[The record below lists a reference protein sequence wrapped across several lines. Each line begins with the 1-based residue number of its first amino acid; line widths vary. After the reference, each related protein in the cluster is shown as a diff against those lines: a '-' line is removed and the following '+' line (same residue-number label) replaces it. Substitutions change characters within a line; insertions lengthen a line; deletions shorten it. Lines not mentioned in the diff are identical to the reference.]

1 MSAPLP
7 PPPPPPSP
15 PLRGIYTPIPTFF
28 KKDLVTIDFNS
39 QVKHAK
45 FLKESGITG
54 LVVMGSTG
62 ENSHLTRQERFSIIS
77 KLHSELPDFTLI
89 GGVAQN
95 SVEDALDEIDSV
107 KKAGAKYAVVLPS
120 NYFGASIKQDGIFDW
135 YTEVANK
142 SSLPILIYVYPGV
155 SNNIF
160 IDPKTIKTLSYNP
173 NIVGTKISHGDV
185 SHHTLIGLD
194 EDIANNNFSC
204 FTGLG
209 QILLPA
215 LVVGFKGTIDAL
227 SGATPKIYIEILN
240 LYNKGELKEAAQLQ
254 LIATRGEELVV
265 KFGVIGIKKAILTA
279 TGIGETHLGRAPLNQ
294 DISEADWNQYS
305 AHLSELIS
313 IEMTL

>member
-1 MSAPLP
+1 MSVSLP
-7 PPPPPPSP
+7 PPPPPP
-15 PLRGIYTPIPTFF
+15 GIYTPIPTFF
-28 KKDLVTIDFNS
+28 KKDLVTIDFIS

-45 FLKESGITG
+45 FLKDSGISG

-77 KLHSELPDFTLI
+77 TIHDELPDFTLI

-95 SVEDALDEIDSV
+95 SVKDTLDEIDSV
-107 KKAGAKYAVVLPS
+107 KNAGAKYAVVLPS
-120 NYFGASIKQDGIFDW
+120 NYFGASIKQGGIFDW

-160 IDPKTIKTLSYNP
+160 IDPRTIKKLSYNP
-173 NIVGTKISHGDV
+173 NIVGTKISYGDV

-194 EDIANNNFSC
+194 NEIAKNNFNC

-227 SGATPKIYIEILN
+227 SGATPKIYIEILE
-240 LYNKGELKEAAQLQ
+240 LFNKGEYEKAARLQ
-254 LIATRGEELVV
+254 LIVTRGEELVV

-279 TGIGETHLGRAPLNQ
+279 TGIGETYLGRAPLNQ
-294 DISEADWNQYS
+294 DLSEAEWNEYS
-305 AHLSELIS
+305 AYFSELIN
-313 IEMTL
+313 IEKSL

>member
-1 MSAPLP
+1 MSEPLP
-7 PPPPPPSP
+7 PPQ
-15 PLRGIYTPIPTFF
+15 GIYTPIPTFF
-28 KKDLVTIDFNS
+28 KKDLVTIDFDS
-39 QVKHAK
+39 QIKHAK
-45 FLKESGITG
+45 FLKDSGIAG

-62 ENSHLTRQERFSIIS
+62 ENAHLTRQERFSIVS
-77 KLHSELPDFTLI
+77 KIHTELPDFTVI
-89 GGVAQN
+89 GGIAQN
-95 SVEDALDEIDSV
+95 SVKDALDEIESV
-107 KKAGAKYAVVLPS
+107 KKAGAQYAVVLPS
-120 NYFGASIKQDGIFDW
+120 NYFGASIKQEGIFDW

-160 IDPKTIKTLSYNP
+160 IDPKTIKKLSYNP
-173 NIVGTKISHGDV
+173 NVVGTKISHGDV

-194 EDIANNNFSC
+194 NDIASNNFNC

-227 SGATPKIYIEILN
+227 SGATPKIYVEILK
-240 LYNKGELKEAAQLQ
+240 LYNKGELKKAAKLQ

-265 KFGVIGIKKAILTA
+265 RFGVIGIKKAILTV
-279 TGIGETHLGRAPLNQ
+279 TEIGETHLGRAPLNQ

-305 AHLSELIS
+305 AYLSELIS
-313 IEMTL
+313 IEKTL